1 MAAWPQL
8 DKAWPRRPSHGK
20 LGPAIEER
28 QALVKPAPQPK
39 PHRLPGQDAPNDE
52 QVDGAVRLL
61 SLLADETRLRLLWA
75 LSFGEFDVKT
85 LVRMG
90 GSSKTSTSQHLARL
104 READLVTVRRE
115 GRRAIYRA
123 RSSHVRKLL
132 KQALYQADHQVS
144 RIPPHD

>member
-1 MAAWPQL
+1 MACSIQQSRECQP
-8 DKAWPRRPSHGK
+8 
-20 LGPAIEER
+20 
-28 QALVKPAPQPK
+28 LVKPAQQQQ
-39 PHRLPGQDAPNDE
+39 HHHLPGRDAPSDD
-52 QVDGAVRLL
+52 QVEAAARLL

-75 LSFGEFDVKT
+75 LSVGEFDVKT
-85 LVRMG
+85 LVRMV

-144 RIPPHD
+144 RIPPHE